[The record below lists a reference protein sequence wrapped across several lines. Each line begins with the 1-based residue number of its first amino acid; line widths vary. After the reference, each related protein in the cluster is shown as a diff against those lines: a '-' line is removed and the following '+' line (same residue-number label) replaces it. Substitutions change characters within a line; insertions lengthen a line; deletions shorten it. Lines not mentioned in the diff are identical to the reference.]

1 MRPIYL
7 VKYWDKGS
15 TAIGADQMAPALE
28 RLGWPARSVYAREIA
43 EISDAVL
50 VFVKRADFLDLWG
63 ARRRGN
69 RCVLDVQDQLVFR
82 RWLSHWFLYDGFI
95 FRNRRQR
102 EDYAGWNRRA
112 VSRTIYQHWDE
123 RYRPHGCRSEGLCT
137 AYLGTER
144 SLPGLWG
151 RLPGVTF
158 LGSDDWFARAG
169 EFNAHLSLRERGR
182 EWRYKPNAKVATAA
196 ACDAVLLT
204 TPDCSTTELLGDD
217 YPFYSASADP
227 AAVEGLLERAAEAVG
242 GREWADALERLR
254 AVRED
259 TTLERTAGRY
269 VEMFRELG

>member
-1 MRPIYL
+1 MRPIYF
-7 VKYWDKGS
+7 VKYWDKSS

-28 RLGWPARSVYAREIA
+28 RLGWTARSVYASEIG
-43 EISDAVL
+43 EVSDAVL
-50 VFVKRADFLDLWG
+50 VFVKRADFLDLWR

-69 RCVLDVQDQLVFR
+69 RCVLDVQDQIVFR

-95 FRNRRQR
+95 FRNRRQLD
-102 EDYAGWNRRA
+102 DYAGWNRRA
-112 VSRTIYQHWDE
+112 LSRTIYQHWDA
-123 RYRPHGCRSEGLCT
+123 RYRPHRCRSEGLCT

-144 SLPGLWG
+144 SLPELWG
-151 RLPGVTF
+151 ELPGVTF
-158 LGSDDWFARAG
+158 LGGDDWFDRAG
-169 EFNAHLSLRERGR
+169 EFNAHLSLRRPGR

-217 YPFYSASADP
+217 YPFYTASP
-227 AAVEGLLERAAEAVG
+227 ERGAVVELLDRAAQAVG
-242 GREWADALERLR
+242 GPEWTDALERLR